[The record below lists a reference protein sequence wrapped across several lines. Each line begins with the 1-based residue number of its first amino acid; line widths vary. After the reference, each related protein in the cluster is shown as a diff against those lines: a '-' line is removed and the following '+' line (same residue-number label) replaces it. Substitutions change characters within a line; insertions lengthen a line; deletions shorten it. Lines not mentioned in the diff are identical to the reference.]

1 MDGNSEREMNTDDNL
16 NHNDGGKYLYS
27 NWDNN
32 DNIDIDDDCKNIEE
46 MTRYNTLTN
55 GQSIVV
61 RQTEKEKQE
70 KEEEEENTK
79 KQRRIIK
86 SDDTTRTSITS
97 TKENLNAS
105 MTEYKTWYT
114 CINWCNKWNN
124 W

>member
-32 DNIDIDDDCKNIEE
+32 DNIEE

-86 SDDTTRTSITS
+86 SDDTTRTSIINQR
-97 TKENLNAS
+97 EFNAS
-105 MTEYKTWYT
+105 VTEYKTWYT